1 MSATKP
7 TGRDNVKSETRMQKL
22 TDNEQAT
29 FMSITRDQYNN
40 SLPLRAGAPVGT
52 YHNKYK
58 AVDKEI

>member
-7 TGRDNVKSETRMQKL
+7 TGRDNVKPETRMQKL
-22 TDNEQAT
+22 THNEQAT

-40 SLPLRAGAPVGT
+40 SLPLRAGAPVCT

-58 AVDKEI
+58 AIDKEI